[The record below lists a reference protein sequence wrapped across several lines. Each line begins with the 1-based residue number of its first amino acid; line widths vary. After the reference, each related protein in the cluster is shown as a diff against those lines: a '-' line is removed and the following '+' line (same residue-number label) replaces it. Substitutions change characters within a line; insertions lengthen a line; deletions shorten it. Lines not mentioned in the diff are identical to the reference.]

1 MKIKS
6 YEDAL
11 KVLNKMHE
19 AWVDN
24 APRHI
29 KAQYKLETIC
39 EALNIGNTGKDR
51 IYSPFWWDKKSLLRG
66 DAAYGAYDGI
76 GFVSSS
82 ILFSGEYM
90 NISYRLYSFDKE
102 TALYFGS
109 EPFIKL
115 WQEYLL

>member
-11 KVLNKMHE
+11 KVLNKVHE

-39 EALNIGNTGKDR
+39 EALNIGYTEKDR
-51 IYSPFWWDKKSLLRG
+51 IYFPFWWDKKSLLG
-66 DAAYGAYDGI
+66 GYAYSGATDGLDCAY
-76 GFVSSS
+76 SS
-82 ILFSGEYM
+82 IRFSDTYASFG
-90 NISYRLYSFDKE
+90 SRLCSFDEE

-109 EPFIKL
+109 KPFIKL

>member
-1 MKIKS
+1 MKIKN
-6 YEDAL
+6 YEGAL
-11 KVLNKMHE
+11 KVLNKVHE
-19 AWVDN
+19 AWVDS

-39 EALNIGNTGKDR
+39 EALNIGHKKNR
-51 IYSPFWWDKKSLLRG
+51 IYFPFWWDKKSLLG
-66 DAAYGAYDGI
+66 GGASDGLGCVSAYG
-76 GFVSSS
+76 VP
-82 ILFSGEYM
+82 SGA
-90 NISYRLYSFDKE
+90 NANVGSRLCSFDIE